1 MKADS
6 GASSDH
12 LVTLKDWSSA
22 EIISVVM
29 EAAAL
34 HRDPSRRSQ
43 ALSGRSLAL
52 LFQKTSTRTR
62 CSGEIG
68 IGQLGGRALY
78 LDWRSTNFGLANLG
92 DEIRVLSSYVD
103 FMVVRFLNH
112 ADVVLAAERSSVPV
126 MNGCCDRYHPLQ
138 ILADLQTIHEK
149 LGRLEGVKLV
159 YAGVHNNVT
168 NSLIAAA
175 VKVGME
181 IIVVSPE
188 TNPAALDGDLLREA
202 KAAGA
207 YRTAD
212 DLRSAV
218 KDSHVVYTDT
228 WIDME
233 YFDDPDF
240 AAEKKRRVQQFA
252 PYRLGVST
260 LEGLDT
266 LIMHCLPAHRG
277 YEIDGELLDDPRSI
291 IFEQAENRLHSQ
303 KAALLKLAGQL
314 P

>member
-188 TNPAALDGDLLREA
+188 TNPAALDGNLLREA

-212 DLRSAV
+212 DLRSAAE
-218 KDSHVVYTDT
+218 DSHVVYTDT

-233 YFDDPDF
+233 YFGDPDF